1 MIGVTA
7 RLPVQAGKEAEF
19 EAAFKTLSEK
29 VNALESGCLYY
40 TLFRTPGKPDYIVME
55 RYADRSAL
63 DAHGKT
69 DYFLA
74 AQPVLGG
81 LLAGKPT
88 VEVFESV

>member
-19 EAAFKTLSEK
+19 ETVFAALAEK
-29 VNALESGCLYY
+29 VNANEAGCHLYELY
-40 TLFRTPGKPDYIVME
+40 RTPGTPDYIVLE
-55 RYADRSAL
+55 RYADRAAL

-69 DYFLA
+69 EYFLA
-74 AQPVLGG
+74 AQPALGS
-81 LLAGKPT
+81 LLAGVPK